1 MTEARVKV
9 GCMLVVGGALAVT
22 AISVFF
28 LWRFIVT
35 FRARWRQRK
44 LRNAARETSIERIGA
59 E

>member
-1 MTEARVKV
+1 
-9 GCMLVVGGALAVT
+9 MLVVGGALAVT

-35 FRARWRQRK
+35 CRARWRQRK